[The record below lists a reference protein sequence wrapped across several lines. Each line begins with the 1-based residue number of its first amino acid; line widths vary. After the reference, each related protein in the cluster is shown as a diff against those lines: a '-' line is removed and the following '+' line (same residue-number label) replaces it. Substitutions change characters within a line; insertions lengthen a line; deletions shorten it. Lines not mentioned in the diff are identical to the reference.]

1 MIASPS
7 FADKKTIAELTA
19 KMLLEVEAVRFYSE
33 KPFIFTSGLASP
45 VYTDCRR
52 LISFP
57 RVRSA
62 LIDFGASTLARD
74 VGFEAFDTVAGGETA
89 GIPFAAWMADKLTL
103 PMQYVRKQS
112 KGFGRNAQI
121 EGEVK
126 DGQRVLLVEDMTT
139 DGGSKVNFINALR
152 TAGVKCDHTFVF
164 FFYDIFPE
172 GLKTLTDMGVTHHA
186 LATWWDVL
194 AVAKKSE
201 KFSPDKLAEVE
212 AFMHDPRG
220 WSKAHGG
227 TAGFGL
233 ATGWLLRRMSSIAF
247 RSSNDDS
254 LIASVSSWSR
264 IICSRTDCTCPDNSR
279 LRASNSANSCFVRFT
294 SLSNSAVRRSSC
306 ASSRW
311 KFRLR
316 VFSALY
322 FSSSTTHPLSS
333 ELLPIMIATAIH
345 FFDARSTMFGSS
357 LSIRSSFDTSGRRG
371 MRSRSPQPISSNS
384 PEKCLE

>member
-1 MIASPS
+1 MIISPS

-19 KMLLEVEAVRFYSE
+19 KMLLEVEAVRFYSD

-57 RVRSA
+57 RVRAS
-62 LIDFGASTLARD
+62 LIDFGAATLARD

-89 GIPFAAWMADKLTL
+89 GIAFAAWMADKLGL
-103 PMQYVRKQS
+103 PMQYVRKQA

-139 DGGSKVNFINALR
+139 DGGSKANFINALR
-152 TAGVKCDHTFVF
+152 KAGVKCDHTFVF

-172 GLKTLTDMGVTHHA
+172 GLKALTDMGVTHHS

-201 KFSPDKLAEVE
+201 KFDAAKLNDVE
-212 AFMHDPRG
+212 AFMRDPRG

-227 TAGFGL
+227 TAGFG
-233 ATGWLLRRMSSIAF
+233 A
-247 RSSNDDS
+247 
-254 LIASVSSWSR
+254 
-264 IICSRTDCTCPDNSR
+264 
-279 LRASNSANSCFVRFT
+279 
-294 SLSNSAVRRSSC
+294 
-306 ASSRW
+306 
-311 KFRLR
+311 
-316 VFSALY
+316 
-322 FSSSTTHPLSS
+322 
-333 ELLPIMIATAIH
+333 
-345 FFDARSTMFGSS
+345 
-357 LSIRSSFDTSGRRG
+357 
-371 MRSRSPQPISSNS
+371 
-384 PEKCLE
+384 